1 MRSKQKRLSISACPS
16 KHISFTVAVCHPY
29 GCPPGEQAKTLY
41 SQHKLR
47 LSLGCEGCS
56 HLEWIPHAAQQEAE
70 PFLCSSVSSTLHQ
83 DCFVC
88 HQVIKVADCSAVSG
102 VVVLKLGQQ
111 ELSLR
116 QDTGSW
122 CPYTPALAAKIPSLP
137 LPRHYRENDI
147 ATHNLAF
154 LFSNSGGK

>member
-1 MRSKQKRLSISACPS
+1 MP
-16 KHISFTVAVCHPY
+16 VCHPY
-29 GCPPGEQAKTLY
+29 RCPPGKPAKPFH

-56 HLEWIPHAAQQEAE
+56 HLEWIPHAARQEAE
-70 PFLCSSVSSTLHQ
+70 PFLCCSVSSTLHQ

-88 HQVIKVADCSAVSG
+88 HQVIIVADCSAVSG
-102 VVVLKLGQQ
+102 DVVLKLGQQ

-122 CPYTPALAAKIPSLP
+122 SPHTPALVAKILSLP